1 MAAITDRITVFV
13 KPLFGDTLSL
23 EIHPSYD
30 LKDIADTLSRS
41 DPITFPFGLTVVS
54 FMDEEQKEIT
64 DETMLAVMVQEPI
77 ESIVRVDTFDWKGN
91 TAYRLRIQA
100 NRTRSMQ
107 WMPDEYLMPH
117 RKEEFDL
124 RRQSPQLFDICYY
137 PADKTFMLPNG
148 GLSLYNL
155 EVSVGKRFKRP
166 ATALK
171 GRDGRIVYRRD
182 NVGFL
187 EFDDDISR
195 LPDEDKRIDCSEF
208 WLNDDAIQRISTI
221 ITKWISEQGF

>member
-77 ESIVRVDTFDWKGN
+77 
-91 TAYRLRIQA
+91 
-100 NRTRSMQ
+100 
-107 WMPDEYLMPH
+107 
-117 RKEEFDL
+117 
-124 RRQSPQLFDICYY
+124 
-137 PADKTFMLPNG
+137 
-148 GLSLYNL
+148 
-155 EVSVGKRFKRP
+155 
-166 ATALK
+166 
-171 GRDGRIVYRRD
+171 
-182 NVGFL
+182 
-187 EFDDDISR
+187 
-195 LPDEDKRIDCSEF
+195 
-208 WLNDDAIQRISTI
+208 
-221 ITKWISEQGF
+221 

>member
-64 DETMLAVMVQEPI
+64 DETMLMVLVQEPI
-77 ESIVRVDTFDWKGN
+77 ESIVRVDTFDWRGN

-100 NRTRSMQ
+100 DRTKSMT
-107 WMPDEYLMPH
+107 WMPDEYMMPH
-117 RKEEFDL
+117 RKQEFDI
-124 RRQSPQLFDICYY
+124 RRQSPQLFDVCYY
-137 PADKTFMLPNG
+137 PTDKTFMLPNG
-148 GLSLYNL
+148 GSYLQALQ
-155 EVSVGKRFKRP
+155 VTVGKRAKRV
-166 ATALK
+166 ATVLK
-171 GRDGRIVYRRD
+171 GRDGRIIYRRD

-187 EFDDDISR
+187 EFDDEIAR
-195 LPDEDKRIDCSEF
+195 LPTRDERIDWSEF
-208 WLNDDAIQRISTI
+208 ILTDAAIQRISTI
-221 ITKWISEQGF
+221 ITHWISQQSF